1 MIVLYYIISIKSRMS
16 SEKFSF
22 CIKQLFLKYYDEKTK
37 KTQDYFMT
45 LLFCAFI
52 NRLQESNITTFD
64 KKIFSKF
71 MSDNFN
77 QIYSVVYEDIK
88 LEIDVNNKY
97 YNYIF
102 SKKGE
107 RHWDRNIFNI
117 YDFAF
122 KLFNKI
128 VIDEISCILYN
139 NISYNKNE
147 IFSRLDKLRKVFYQ
161 KYICF
166 ELSLTVLSN
175 TIFNFLNSNSDKIT
189 PKIISEYEIYV
200 GEYFEIDF
208 NDKLFFNILTN
219 FSFEDFKKFFE
230 ILKNNFAK
238 FTLCSKKLASFIK
251 SKINFLKYYEKIVF
265 ALNYK
270 YDNNINA
277 VALTNTTGNNFLKI
291 K

>member
-1 MIVLYYIISIKSRMS
+1 MTP
-16 SEKFSF
+16 EQFSF
-22 CIKQLFLKYYDEKTK
+22 YIKQLFMKYYDEKTK

-52 NRLQESNITTFD
+52 NRLQESNINTFNR
-64 KKIFSKF
+64 KIFSKF
-71 MSDNFN
+71 LSDNCV
-77 QIYSVVYEDIK
+77 QIHSNVYEDIK
-88 LEIDVNNKY
+88 LGIDVNSKY

-102 SKKGE
+102 SKKEE

-117 YDFAF
+117 YNFAF

-128 VIDEISCILYN
+128 VTDEFSCILYN
-139 NISYNKNE
+139 NISYNKDE
-147 IFSRLDKLRKVFYQ
+147 IFFRLDKLRKVFYQ
-161 KYICF
+161 KHICL

-189 PKIISEYEIYV
+189 PKIISEHEIYV

-219 FSFEDFKKFFE
+219 FSFDDFKKFFE

-251 SKINFLKYYEKIVF
+251 SKINFLKYYEKIIF
-265 ALNYK
+265 ALSYK

-277 VALTNTTGNNFLKI
+277 VELVNTTESNISKI